1 MHIRTNRFVVHLAPT
16 HSEPATLLGAA
27 QTQRLCVGDE
37 PGVQHS
43 RHMLNSA
50 IDVDKGELR
59 VS

>member
-1 MHIRTNRFVVHLAPT
+1 VHLAPT

-27 QTQRLCVGDE
+27 QTTMGQAAVLCVGDE